1 MLRVTIPKKIAFIY
15 LANDLIQKSVL
26 KQTKGTLIL
35 NYQSAFD
42 ECIDQTLELVFD
54 IFDASL
60 MFDVHLAI
68 LKVI

>member
-26 KQTKGTLIL
+26 KQSKGTLIL
-35 NYQSAFD
+35 NYQSTFD
-42 ECIDQTLELVFD
+42 ECIDKTLELVFD
-54 IFDASL
+54 IFDVSL
-60 MFDVHLAI
+60 MLDVHLAI